1 MDGSVR
7 TTIAKTGFYWPNAL
21 TLDYPTRTL
30 YWADAYFDYIGAMT
44 YDGGGRR
51 RIVGR
56 SSVVHPFAI
65 TVFRNYLYFSD
76 WTRHAVIKVDK
87 FSGNESGILLR
98 HLGQPMDVH
107 VYHRA
112 RQPPAS
118 NPCNSSGECGCSQ
131 VCLITPVPTRGCV
144 CSCMIGYKLAE
155 DKKSCILQ
163 DTFLIYARGTE
174 IAGIPKEVNASG
186 DAISPLLGLGNAV
199 GLDYDAKEQ
208 MIYFSDIIRDNISRF
223 SLFER
228 KVEVLVKS
236 VKNADGIAVDW
247 LGRNLYWT
255 DADKK
260 EVAVAKLNGSSKKV
274 LFSEGVSRPRAI
286 VLHPVKG

>member
-1 MDGSVR
+1 
-7 TTIAKTGFYWPNAL
+7 
-21 TLDYPTRTL
+21 
-30 YWADAYFDYIGAMT
+30 
-44 YDGGGRR
+44 
-51 RIVGR
+51 
-56 SSVVHPFAI
+56 
-65 TVFRNYLYFSD
+65 
-76 WTRHAVIKVDK
+76 
-87 FSGNESGILLR
+87 
-98 HLGQPMDVH
+98 
-107 VYHRA
+107 
-112 RQPPAS
+112 
-118 NPCNSSGECGCSQ
+118 
-131 VCLITPVPTRGCV
+131 
-144 CSCMIGYKLAE
+144 MIGYKLAE